1 MPPRELPDVLTRA
14 TPAEVG
20 RALVRAWRAI
30 EGREPDTKS
39 IVVLLAQGALET
51 GRWRS
56 MHCWNLGNVKSV
68 AGDGRSW
75 TFFRCNE
82 ILNGKEVWFDPPHPA
97 CRFRAFETL
106 DEGAVDYLA
115 LLRRR
120 YVSAWPAV
128 LVGDPVA
135 FVRAIKRAGYFTAA
149 EEPYV
154 RSVASLFAEFSTI
167 DLSAPQEPTI
177 TDEDRA
183 RIEALITR
191 TLLDAGRDAVDEAR
205 RDTEPAPPPSGNA
218 C

>member
-1 MPPRELPDVLTRA
+1 MSSPRELPDTLTHA

-20 RALVRAWRAI
+20 RALVRAWRAL
-30 EGREPDTKS
+30 EGRDPDRRS

-51 GRWRS
+51 GRWKS

-68 AGDGRSW
+68 DGDGRSW

-82 ILNGKEVWFDPPHPA
+82 VLGGRVVWFDPPHPA
-97 CRFRAFETL
+97 CRFRAFDTL
-106 DEGAVDYLA
+106 DEGALDYLA

-135 FVRAIKRAGYFTAA
+135 FVRALKRARYFTAD

-154 RSVASLFAEFSTI
+154 RAVASLFAEFSTL
-167 DLSAPQEPTI
+167 DLAPAPESAL
-177 TDEDRA
+177 TDDDRA
-183 RIEALITR
+183 RTEALITL
-191 TLLDAGRDAVDEAR
+191 TLLDAGREAVDEAR
-205 RDTEPAPPPSGNA
+205 RDTEPAPPPTDV
-218 C
+218 